1 MDNSLGQEATAA
13 VLVVPLEEEED
24 DVDDEVDDDEPV
36 DDDPEDDPE
45 DDVPDDDEEE
55 VVDVDLLS
63 DEAEPD
69 SALAGVEVDVSE
81 RLSLR

>member
-1 MDNSLGQEATAA
+1 VDNSLGQEATAA

-24 DVDDEVDDDEPV
+24 DVDDEVDDEPV
-36 DDDPEDDPE
+36 DDDPE